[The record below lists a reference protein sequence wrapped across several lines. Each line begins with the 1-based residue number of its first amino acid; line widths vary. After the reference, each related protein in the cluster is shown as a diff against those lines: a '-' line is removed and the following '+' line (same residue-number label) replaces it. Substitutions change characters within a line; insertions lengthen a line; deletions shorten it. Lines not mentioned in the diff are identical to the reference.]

1 MAATVRGTGWGGAA
15 TNPSDLLVGYITD
28 IVRNLEPKLKYA
40 TLGKRKDVPMG
51 SERIVFPQTNQV
63 PVKINV
69 SNVGGLGSPSTFGG
83 GSVWG
88 AGVSILGGAT
98 ATAPGAPVSS
108 NVGEGV
114 GTIGEGTNP
123 TAITWGANSFSTGPA
138 QFGVLITVTDLLVR
152 NSAIDVITNASKE
165 VQLALARMVDTAI
178 QTVVNAGSN
187 GVIYSGNKTTRASL
201 GAGDL
206 IAQQDVTKA
215 TQWLRASNAAG
226 LEPFE
231 GGNYAAVIHPATM
244 GDLMSNT
251 SAGSWGDMARYTSP
265 ADILDGKMSGFRG
278 VKYLE
283 SAWQNYFNST
293 VPVMPTTL
301 IGQES
306 FGWGYYQ
313 EPQAILTTTP
323 DSQNALNLYSSIGGK
338 VTLGVTRFNDQPGYV
353 RIARIESAFT
363 A

>member
-1 MAATVRGTGWGGAA
+1 MATTVRGSGWGNAP

-28 IVRNLEPKLKYA
+28 IVRNLEPNLKYA
-40 TLGKRKDVPMG
+40 TLGKRKDVPQG

-63 PVKINV
+63 PVRINV
-69 SNVGGLGSPSTFGG
+69 SNVGSLGSPSTFGG

-88 AGVSILGGAT
+88 AGVSIMGGAT
-98 ATAPGAPVSS
+98 ATAAGFPVSS
-108 NVGEGV
+108 TEGV

-138 QFGVLITVTDLLVR
+138 QFGVLIQVSDLLVR
-152 NSAIDVITNASKE
+152 NSAIEVIQNASRE

-187 GVIYSGNKTTRASL
+187 GVIYSGNKTSRTSL
-201 GAGDL
+201 GAGDT
-206 IAQQDVTKA
+206 IAQSDLVRAVT
-215 TQWLRASNAAG
+215 WLRSSNAAG

-231 GGNYAAVIHPATM
+231 GGSYAAVIHPNVM

-251 SAGSWGDMARYTSP
+251 QSGSWIDAARYTSP
-265 ADILDGKMSGFRG
+265 QDIINGKMTGYRG
-278 VKYLE
+278 IKYLE

-323 DSQNALNLYSSIGGK
+323 DSNNPLNLFSLIGGK

-353 RIARIESAFT
+353 RIARVESAFG

>member
-1 MAATVRGTGWGGAA
+1 MAITPRGTGWGGAA

-28 IVRNLEPKLKYA
+28 IIRNLEPKLKYA
-40 TLGKRKDVPMG
+40 LLGKRKDVPMG
-51 SERIVFPQTNQV
+51 SERIVFPQPNQV
-63 PVKINV
+63 PVRINV
-69 SNVGGLGSPSTFGG
+69 SNVGGLGAPSTYGA

-88 AGVSILGGAT
+88 AGVSMLTGAEN
-98 ATAPGAPVSS
+98 GAPVSS
-108 NVGEGV
+108 TAGV

-123 TAITWGANSFSTGPA
+123 TAITWGATSFSTGPS
-138 QFGVLITVTDLLVR
+138 QFGVLIQVTDLLVR
-152 NSAIDVITNASKE
+152 NSAIEVIQNASKE
-165 VQLALARMVDTAI
+165 VQLALARMVDTAL

-187 GVIYSGNKTTRASL
+187 GVIYSGGKTARTAL
-201 GAGDL
+201 GSGDL
-206 IAQQDVTKA
+206 ITQSDVTTA
-215 TQWLRASNAAG
+215 VTRLRSSNAAG

-231 GGNYAAVIHPATM
+231 GGNYAAVIHPTVM

-251 SAGSWGDMARYTSP
+251 ATGSWIDAARYTDP
-265 ADILDGKMSGFRG
+265 KQITDGKMSGYRG

-301 IGQES
+301 VGAES

-313 EPQAILTTTP
+313 APQAILTSTP
-323 DSQNALNLYSSIGGK
+323 DSNNPLNLYSSIGGK
-338 VTLGVTRFNDQPGYV
+338 VTLGVTRFNDAPGNI
-353 RIARIESAFT
+353 RIVRIESAFT